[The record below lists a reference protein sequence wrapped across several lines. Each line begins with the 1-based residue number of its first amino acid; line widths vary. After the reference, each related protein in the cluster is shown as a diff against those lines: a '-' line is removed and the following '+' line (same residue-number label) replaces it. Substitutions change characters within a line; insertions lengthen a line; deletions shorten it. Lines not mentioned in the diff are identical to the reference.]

1 MTHAE
6 GASSDEL
13 YCFDLGDFAV
23 SPCGEIKLLA
33 ISHIYPFN
41 SRLRVKPTVHRELS
55 PSYVKYL
62 ITSIT
67 VNISPFNIVSTSIVS
82 LWLGLE
88 VFSYLAAHFPLLC
101 TIHHWAVTMLPLLW
115 GWILSVSKLFTS
127 LSNWQVSNL
136 LYRRLLSKLGG
147 YIRWEGGGSNLE
159 SNLREMRW

>member
-1 MTHAE
+1 MQRAPPLM
-6 GASSDEL
+6 S
-13 YCFDLGDFAV
+13 FIV
-23 SPCGEIKLLA
+23 SILEILLSLLVVRSNFLQ
-33 ISHIYPFN
+33 SHIYPFN

-101 TIHHWAVTMLPLLW
+101 TIHH
-115 GWILSVSKLFTS
+115 
-127 LSNWQVSNL
+127 
-136 LYRRLLSKLGG
+136 
-147 YIRWEGGGSNLE
+147 
-159 SNLREMRW
+159 